1 MQRDLIEVL
10 EANSDF
16 YRAFESMDFES
27 MERIWNKDDS
37 DVCIHP
43 GWEILRGWPEIRESW
58 RAIFASDSFMRFDI
72 TEVEVV
78 RVGETARVTCVENLY
93 TIQDGVTHRARVAA
107 TNLWVLSAQGWK
119 LSLHHGSPMAHGI
132 EVEEDELLN

>member
-1 MQRDLIEVL
+1 MERDLVEVL
-10 EANSDF
+10 EANSEF

-27 MERIWNKDDS
+27 MERVWNKDAS

-43 GWEILRGWPEIRESW
+43 GWEILRGWSEIRESW
-58 RAIFASDSFMRFDI
+58 RAIFASGSFMRFDL

-78 RVGETARVTCVENLY
+78 RIGETARVTCVENLY
-93 TIQDGVTHRARVAA
+93 TVQDGVTHRARVAA

-119 LSLHHGSPMAHGI
+119 LSLHHGSPMAQGVEI
-132 EVEEDELLN
+132 EEDELLN